1 LPAISCLFAKSFR
14 TALRKPKDGW
24 QLYGSEEGEE
34 KESMPSLYQPWCRA
48 DPYDARIR
56 NLMKARK
63 SPRWH
68 PPRPWRSR
76 QETDAIKRL
85 VWRWYTHTGPGT
97 TRESGRVVAR
107 HLGVSHT
114 YIQKLCRQFAIDP
127 SQMQERDRYE
137 GRAVEAMLK
146 ELAYGLQCTQDMRE
160 RGELRFVR
168 GA

>member
-1 LPAISCLFAKSFR
+1 
-14 TALRKPKDGW
+14 
-24 QLYGSEEGEE
+24 
-34 KESMPSLYQPWCRA
+34 
-48 DPYDARIR
+48 
-56 NLMKARK
+56 MKARK

-114 YIQKLCRQFAIDP
+114 YIQKLCRQFANDP

-137 GRAVEAMLK
+137 GRSVEAMLK
-146 ELAYGLQCTQDMRE
+146 ELEYGRQCTQDMGE
-160 RGELRFVR
+160 RGVPGELLFRVSTR
-168 GA
+168 HVTLLRSKRPADAPLCSSCGWRIVTGEPILPVIALRK

>member
-1 LPAISCLFAKSFR
+1 
-14 TALRKPKDGW
+14 
-24 QLYGSEEGEE
+24 
-34 KESMPSLYQPWCRA
+34 MPSLYQPWCRA

-56 NLMKARK
+56 NLVKARR

-76 QETDAIKRL
+76 QETDAIKRF
-85 VWRWYTHTGPGT
+85 VWRWYTHTGAGT

-114 YIQKLCRQFAIDP
+114 YIQKLCRQFANDP

-146 ELAYGLQCTQDMRE
+146 ELAYGRQCTQDMRE
-160 RGELRFVR
+160 RGELRSSR
-168 GA
+168 SAKWMK